1 MADRFRKKPPV
12 DWKSDLGVKRRV
24 GKIIDTL
31 ALNLDKERIYTFR
44 SHNAKTRALARIWG
58 LPRIW
63 QLALNLKPGYIIEV
77 ISEKFDKLD
86 EIQKDKV
93 LVHELVHIPK
103 TFSGSLR
110 PHTRKHR
117 HFDIQVTNLFNKYR
131 KTLKNET

>member
-1 MADRFRKKPPV
+1 MRGFRKNAPV
-12 DWKSDLGVKRRV
+12 DWKGDLFVKRRLE
-24 GKIIDTL
+24 KIIDTL
-31 ALNLDKERIYTFR
+31 DLDLDKKRIYAFR

-77 ISEKFDKLD
+77 VSEKFDKLD

-103 TFSGSLR
+103 TFSGSLL
-110 PHTRKHR
+110 PHRRKR
-117 HFDIQVTNLFNKYR
+117 NNFDSQVTNLFNKY
-131 KTLKNET
+131 LKNRIK